1 MQAVDR
7 VIEQLPSA
15 HPREPAPGKSE
26 PPGKPVFA
34 AAAPP
39 REPFDLVAEA
49 RAHTHFAKPPFEGH
63 GGGERPSSPHCPPP
77 TSAQVAVAAPNP
89 NPNRNPIVTLTLT
102 LTLTLH
108 PNPSP

>member
-49 RAHTHFAKPPFEGH
+49 RAHTHFAKPPFEG
-63 GGGERPSSPHCPPP
+63 GERPSSPHCPPP
-77 TSAQVAVAAPNP
+77 TSGQVAVAAPNP
-89 NPNRNPIVTLTLT
+89 SPNPN
-102 LTLTLH
+102 
-108 PNPSP
+108 PNPNPNP

>member
-26 PPGKPVFA
+26 PPGKPVF
-34 AAAPP
+34 AAPP

-77 TSAQVAVAAPNP
+77 TSGQVAVAAPNP
-89 NPNRNPIVTLTLT
+89 NPNRNRNPNPNPN
-102 LTLTLH
+102 

>member
-26 PPGKPVFA
+26 PPGKPVF
-34 AAAPP
+34 AAPP

-77 TSAQVAVAAPNP
+77 TSGQVAVAAPNP
-89 NPNRNPIVTLTLT
+89 SPNPN
-102 LTLTLH
+102 
-108 PNPSP
+108 PNPNPNP